1 VIRIS
6 CDEKRPVCAICGKEI
21 SVEVAFIFVQ
31 GTIMIDAKTPPQPTM
46 FHSWEQASNYAQGY
60 YAHSTCWMRE
70 LKNKGIELYDITKL
84 RQERMK
90 KRKNKD
96 AQKS

>member
-1 VIRIS
+1 
-6 CDEKRPVCAICGKEI
+6 
-21 SVEVAFIFVQ
+21 
-31 GTIMIDAKTPPQPTM
+31 
-46 FHSWEQASNYAQGY
+46 
-60 YAHSTCWMRE
+60 MRE

>member
-1 VIRIS
+1 
-6 CDEKRPVCAICGKEI
+6 
-21 SVEVAFIFVQ
+21 
-31 GTIMIDAKTPPQPTM
+31 M

-60 YAHSTCWMRE
+60 YAHSTCWIRE